1 MKYKS
6 ALFWGGLIAAAGIVT
21 FQTSYEVQELEEKLG
36 SLNRKI
42 MAEQEAIQILKAEWS
57 YLNDP
62 TRLENLSR
70 QHLALQPTE
79 ARQFVAMDVV
89 PLRPAPVP
97 EAAPAPVVPG
107 KGNNGPAP
115 LPPMASNSVK
125 PAVNGG
131 AVNGGA
137 IIPASTAAPAKPA
150 PIKPAAIIP
159 AAAKAP
165 ALPPAAP
172 AAAPVMAK
180 PAPILTTKPT
190 DIAAR
195 PPAPPKALTPPVAK
209 QPQSAS
215 NNAAPPPP
223 TAPDSIGVL
232 VARLGANR

>member
-6 ALFWGGLIAAAGIVT
+6 ALFWGGLIAVAGVVT

-62 TRLENLSR
+62 MRLENLSR

-89 PLRPAPVP
+89 PMRPVPVP
-97 EAAPAPVVPG
+97 EVEPAPSLIPKPSVI
-107 KGNNGPAP
+107 PAP
-115 LPPMASNSVK
+115 LPPMASNPAK
-125 PAVNGG
+125 PA
-131 AVNGGA
+131 AGA
-137 IIPASTAAPAKPA
+137 IIPASATPARPA
-150 PIKPAAIIP
+150 PIKPSAIIP
-159 AAAKAP
+159 ASAKVP
-165 ALPPAAP
+165 ALPAQAP
-172 AAAPVMAK
+172 AAAPVVK
-180 PAPILTTKPT
+180 APPPPVVTTKPT

-195 PPAPPKALTPPVAK
+195 PSAAPKPLTAPAAR
-209 QPQSAS
+209 QPQPAS
-215 NNAAPPPP
+215 NTVPPQH
-223 TAPDSIGVL
+223 DSIGVL